1 MVPSSLNLMSE
12 DDTPENMIIVP
23 PLMSGDPLEME
34 VLPTQ
39 PKSEVDDSLE
49 TVTCGSKRMFEEDL
63 TVTTRIVHVSSPVP
77 EKDPLQLTFPTLQE
91 LKEYSWMGI
100 LSLSLSDSYPTYSN
114 LKTKIQP
121 QDMLTRSLSTAAE
134 HQSQTFSYMDKNRS
148 PNMKTQAQSQLSS
161 QMKIKGSQ
169 ETKTE
174 KKLFELR
181 HLKLH
186 SFNQLARPSK
196 HKTLTQ
202 LWQEGGDKQSFEAF
216 FKAQLHVTGHESD
229 DVLYKD
235 LLLAYIEFCIQHN
248 FPVAGLLCVKS
259 YLKELG
265 VVVQEMSGYKTLHY
279 SFAGLQLLNLRVHH
293 DNYQS
298 SL

>member
-1 MVPSSLNLMSE
+1 MSE

-121 QDMLTRSLSTAAE
+121 QDMLTRSL
-134 HQSQTFSYMDKNRS
+134 Y
-148 PNMKTQAQSQLSS
+148 
-161 QMKIKGSQ
+161 
-169 ETKTE
+169 
-174 KKLFELR
+174 
-181 HLKLH
+181 H
-186 SFNQLARPSK
+186 S
-196 HKTLTQ
+196 
-202 LWQEGGDKQSFEAF
+202 
-216 FKAQLHVTGHESD
+216 
-229 DVLYKD
+229 
-235 LLLAYIEFCIQHN
+235 
-248 FPVAGLLCVKS
+248 CVKAFPS
-259 YLKELG
+259 TYDG
-265 VVVQEMSGYKTLHY
+265 
-279 SFAGLQLLNLRVHH
+279 
-293 DNYQS
+293 
-298 SL
+298 